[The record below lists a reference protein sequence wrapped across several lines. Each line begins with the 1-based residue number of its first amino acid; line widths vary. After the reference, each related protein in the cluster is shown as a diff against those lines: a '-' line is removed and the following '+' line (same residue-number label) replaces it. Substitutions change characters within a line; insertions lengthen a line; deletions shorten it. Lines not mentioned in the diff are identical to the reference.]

1 MATAMPKG
9 VFSVD
14 RIVSDLAVFIDSSDL
29 HSLRELWS
37 YLEGKFFSRL
47 APTHS
52 SVVKKYE
59 FGLYKFYLVE
69 ALKAGRKDKLSEF
82 FEKMATELNPYPEW
96 KEWYLIGYIKNPED
110 HSTASTY
117 SNKNYREAFFVSIRN
132 FLTVIYHRTWTV
144 AEVSPKNPYSIEIMD
159 DFFSIAQPKLG

>member
-96 KEWYLIGYIKNPED
+96 KEWLANMQICTHVFKYYKIVDYIQN
-110 HSTASTY
+110 
-117 SNKNYREAFFVSIRN
+117 I
-132 FLTVIYHRTWTV
+132 
-144 AEVSPKNPYSIEIMD
+144 
-159 DFFSIAQPKLG
+159 